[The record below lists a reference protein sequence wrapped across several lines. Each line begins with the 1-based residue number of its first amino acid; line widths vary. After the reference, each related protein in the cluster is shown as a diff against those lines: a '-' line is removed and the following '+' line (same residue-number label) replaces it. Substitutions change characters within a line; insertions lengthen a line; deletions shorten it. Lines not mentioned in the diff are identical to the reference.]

1 MDKIFKYTSTT
12 KNNLFKSIN
21 IYMQNEIPPV
31 NSIVFRSVSIILFF
45 SSRSEIKF
53 SLSSIFFSSKSFWA
67 ASFSRKYSRS
77 TLSFYKNKWLGKH
90 KITEIG
96 RKKSMWKKNLASSL
110 KRKSWYYRLFTASP
124 MVECHRWHKYLAE
137 RLFIWETNNIF
148 WKRK

>member
-12 KNNLFKSIN
+12 KNNLLKIY

-90 KITEIG
+90 KMHQITEIG
-96 RKKSMWKKNLASSL
+96 RKKKHVKDKFGLITKKEVMILQIICC
-110 KRKSWYYRLFTASP
+110 KPHGRMP
-124 MVECHRWHKYLAE
+124 
-137 RLFIWETNNIF
+137 
-148 WKRK
+148 